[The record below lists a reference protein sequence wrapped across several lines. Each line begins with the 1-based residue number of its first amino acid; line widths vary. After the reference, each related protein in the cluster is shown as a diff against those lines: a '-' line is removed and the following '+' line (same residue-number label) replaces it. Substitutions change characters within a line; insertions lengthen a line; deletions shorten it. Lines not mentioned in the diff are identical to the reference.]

1 MDKNTA
7 ENIMINGTA
16 IGLSF
21 SGLEQWL
28 RITALLLGIVF
39 TLYQFYR
46 LYKDE
51 KSNTTK
57 TK

>member
-1 MDKNTA
+1 MDKTTA

-57 TK
+57 NK

>member
-51 KSNTTK
+51 KSNTNK